1 MDEYGSRKTASAA
14 ISLAL
19 TMTHEEEKAYT
30 EQLCKQGF
38 RAVAVDYGGEFEH
51 SIIKIVERAV
61 AGAKRC
67 GLIAQTH
74 AEEGA
79 VAGATRDA
87 ISQITA
93 KAVGMNIG
101 GKVAVARYEDNICVC
116 VFCTIGLLHLNEVA
130 IGLGHRVI

>member
-1 MDEYGSRKTASAA
+1 MDEYGSKKAAAAA

-19 TMTHEEEKAYT
+19 TLTHEEEKT
-30 EQLCKQGF
+30 HMEQLSKQGIC
-38 RAVAVDYGGEFEH
+38 AVAVDYGGEFEH

-61 AGAKRC
+61 SGAKRC
-67 GLIAQTH
+67 GMIEQTH

-79 VAGATRDA
+79 VAGAAREA

-101 GKVAVARYEDNICVC
+101 GKVAVARYQDNICAC
-116 VFCTIGLLHLNEVA
+116 VLCTIGLLHLNEVA

>member
-1 MDEYGSRKTASAA
+1 MDEYGSKKAASAA

-19 TMTHEEEKAYT
+19 TLTHEEEKAYT
-30 EQLCKQGF
+30 DRLSKQGIC
-38 RAVAVDYGGEFEH
+38 AVAVDYGGEFEH
-51 SIIKIVERAV
+51 AIIKIVERAM

-67 GLIAQTH
+67 GMIQQTYV
-74 AEEGA
+74 EEGA

-87 ISQITA
+87 ISQIMP
-93 KAVGMNIG
+93 KAIGMNVG